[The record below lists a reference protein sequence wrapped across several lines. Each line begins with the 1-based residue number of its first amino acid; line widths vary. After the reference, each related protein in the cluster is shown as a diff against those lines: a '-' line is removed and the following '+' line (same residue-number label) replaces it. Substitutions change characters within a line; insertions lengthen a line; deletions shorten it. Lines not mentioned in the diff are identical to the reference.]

1 MSGTKSRYN
10 ISKMPNQSI
19 AVSQCGLTEYEKGQE
34 VKTRVY
40 GHYAVHF
47 ILKGKGFYTINGKTF
62 ELGAGQGFL
71 IPPNVPNTYR
81 ADENE
86 PWTYIYAIFYGLDD
100 EALVHYSG
108 FDSNNLTFSYEMT
121 EDMLHDLYAMYQAG
135 ENTGTKGYDVTGHF
149 LVIMS
154 RLVKD
159 KSERLGDS
167 YLPEHYVA
175 KAISYMEDNYPYDI
189 KISDIAEIVGINRV
203 YLHKLFVKNTGIGP
217 ARYLMECRLK
227 KAETL
232 MEHEELSLGDI
243 ALSTG
248 FYDVSHFSKAFTSK
262 HGISPG
268 KYRLNKKEE
277 KERG

>member
-1 MSGTKSRYN
+1 MDEMRNRYN

-19 AVSQCGLTEYEKGQE
+19 AVSQCGLTEYKKGQE

-62 ELGAGQGFL
+62 ELGEGQGFL
-71 IPPNVPNTYR
+71 IPPNIPNTYR

-100 EALVHYSG
+100 EALVHYAG
-108 FDSNNLTFSYEMT
+108 FDSSHLTFEYDMT
-121 EDMLHDLYAMYQAG
+121 KDMLHDLYAMYHAG
-135 ENTGTKGYDVTGHF
+135 ENTGTKGYDVTGYF

-154 RLVKD
+154 RLVKA

-167 YLPEHYVA
+167 YLPEHYVS
-175 KAISYMEDNYPYDI
+175 KAVSYMEDNYPYNI
-189 KISDIAEIVGINRV
+189 KITDIADYVGINRV
-203 YLHKLFVKNTGIGP
+203 YLHKLFVKSMGSGP
-217 ARYLMECRLK
+217 AKYLTELRLK
-227 KAETL
+227 KTETL
-232 MEHEELSLGDI
+232 MEDENLSLSDI

-248 FYDVSHFSKAFTSK
+248 FYDISHFSKAFTAK
-262 HGISPG
+262 YGIPPG
-268 KYRLNKKEE
+268 QYRLNKKEE